1 MMKHDPRIE
10 AIVKTQST
18 IEGLVHPAIS
28 ACLADCYFVEID
40 VLVMF
45 WIIKIDS
52 ILLFPEAICLQEFF
66 KQ

>member
-45 WIIKIDS
+45 WIIKIDNDWTYLVAPY
-52 ILLFPEAICLQEFF
+52 IYRC
-66 KQ
+66 